1 MNEFRDRSRHESS
14 PLDSGS
20 GVAEETDRSLTETPL
35 PSLTHVDSAGDFH
48 MVDVG
53 GKPVTER
60 VAVASGHI
68 RMEPSTLKAIQQNS
82 LKKGDVIPVARVAGI
97 QAAKRTSDLIP
108 LCHPLPLSDIQVR
121 VSVDEALPGLRVE
134 GTVRTTAR
142 TGVEMEALTA
152 VAVSLLTIYDMAKAV
167 DRTMSISEIQLREKR
182 GGMSGDFIA
191 DS

>member
-1 MNEFRDRSRHESS
+1 MSD
-14 PLDSGS
+14 DS
-20 GVAEETDRSLTETPL
+20 ETIGARRETGKDPGEMT
-35 PSLTHVDSAGDFH
+35 PPALTHVDAAGDFH

-53 GKPVTER
+53 GKPVTDR
-60 VAVASGHI
+60 VGVASGYI
-68 RMEPSTLKAIQQNS
+68 RMEPSTLKAIQQNT
-82 LKKGDVIPVARVAGI
+82 LNKGDVIPVARVAGI
-97 QAAKRTSDLIP
+97 QAAKRTAELIP

-167 DRTMSISEIQLREKR
+167 DRTMTISEIRLREKR
-182 GGMSGDFIA
+182 GGMSGEFIA
-191 DS
+191 DP

>member
-1 MNEFRDRSRHESS
+1 
-14 PLDSGS
+14 
-20 GVAEETDRSLTETPL
+20 
-35 PSLTHVDSAGDFH
+35 

-53 GKPVTER
+53 QKPVNDR
-60 VAVASGHI
+60 VAVASGCI
-68 RMEPSTLKAIQQNS
+68 RMELSTLKAIQDNS

-97 QAAKRTSDLIP
+97 QAAKRTSELIP

-121 VSVDEALPGLRVE
+121 VSVDEALPGLWVE

-167 DRTMSISEIQLREKR
+167 DRTMTISEIRLREKR

-191 DS
+191 DP

>member
-1 MNEFRDRSRHESS
+1 MTELPRTSDAKSESAES
-14 PLDSGS
+14 TSEGPIETGETNSGT
-20 GVAEETDRSLTETPL
+20 AL
-35 PSLTHVDSAGDFH
+35 PTLTHVDSAGDFH

-53 GKPVTER
+53 RKPVSER

-121 VSVDEALPGLRVE
+121 VSVDEALPGLWVE

-167 DRTMSISEIQLREKR
+167 DRTMTISEIRLREKR

-191 DS
+191 DP